1 MMTKQKRKS
10 DEITFSEY
18 KKSGRSYVRARQW
31 VTLIDESVE
40 RMEGSGKNRVDA
52 RAALQVNIEKRNER
66 IQYGMKKD
74 DGDITLA
81 EAVKNLIEERAQEY
95 DREKGREARR
105 DVSTKREWDVFHSLL
120 CPFEIANKKLN
131 CIFVKDIET
140 YRKQLS
146 NARYDKHVTKKKH
159 EPEYVYY
166 SASTLNRII
175 RLVVTAIDDYYLY
188 RPEKSPAIVLKQF
201 KQSVPAKTEED
212 FLIGDELPK
221 VLSYFQQ
228 MRKEHKYELDPTCAD
243 LFTIALLIGA
253 KPGEIFALQKRD
265 WNGETKEL
273 RIQRT
278 GEYEDG
284 RTKTATSIRI
294 LTLSAVAVAIMDR
307 RCFGIGPDDLIFPGT
322 KNNLLSPS
330 NVNKK
335 LKRWLKEAGIQKNL
349 HPHSLRGS
357 SGTYLL
363 DHDVPIEVVSRMLGH
378 QNVSTTQN
386 FYSTYTETRRKKDA
400 TEICNAFDQLDV

>member
-1 MMTKQKRKS
+1 MITKQNRKS
-10 DEITFSEY
+10 DEITFSES

-81 EAVKNLIEERAQEY
+81 EAVKNLIEERAKEY

-166 SASTLNRII
+166 SASTLN
-175 RLVVTAIDDYYLY
+175 
-188 RPEKSPAIVLKQF
+188 
-201 KQSVPAKTEED
+201 
-212 FLIGDELPK
+212 
-221 VLSYFQQ
+221 
-228 MRKEHKYELDPTCAD
+228 
-243 LFTIALLIGA
+243 
-253 KPGEIFALQKRD
+253 
-265 WNGETKEL
+265 
-273 RIQRT
+273 
-278 GEYEDG
+278 
-284 RTKTATSIRI
+284 
-294 LTLSAVAVAIMDR
+294 
-307 RCFGIGPDDLIFPGT
+307 
-322 KNNLLSPS
+322 
-330 NVNKK
+330 
-335 LKRWLKEAGIQKNL
+335 
-349 HPHSLRGS
+349 
-357 SGTYLL
+357 
-363 DHDVPIEVVSRMLGH
+363 
-378 QNVSTTQN
+378 
-386 FYSTYTETRRKKDA
+386 
-400 TEICNAFDQLDV
+400 